1 MCTGL
6 SLKNGQNHYFGRNL
20 DLEIDYPVAVT
31 ITPRNVEFKFRHVPA
46 VSSHYAMIGMGL
58 NEGGYPLYFEAIN
71 EKGLGIAGLAFWTS
85 CKYFPVQEGKTNVA
99 SFEIIPYLLGK
110 CASVAE
116 VKEAIKDF
124 NITDDGFAP
133 HYPPSPLHWLVSDEK
148 ESIVM
153 ESTKDHGFQVYQNP
167 YDVLT
172 NEPEFPFHVQNL
184 SFYANVSNKLH
195 HFDSTRFA
203 PDFPGFI
210 KFGAGMGSA
219 GLPGGLD
226 SISRFVRVAFARL
239 NSICPD
245 TEQANVSQFFHIL
258 QTVFQTNG
266 SDLVKENEYEVTQY
280 SCGANTKTLRFYYTT
295 YYNPSLNAVDL
306 MKEDLDANELKTI
319 PVHRD
324 LQVNLQN

>member
-6 SLKNGQNHYFGRNL
+6 SLQNGQNHYFGRNL
-20 DLEIDYPVAVT
+20 DLEIDYPISVT
-31 ITPRNVEFKFRHVPA
+31 ITPRNYPFHFRNEPSD
-46 VSSHYAMIGMGL
+46 SSHYAMIGMSV
-58 NEGGYPLYFEAIN
+58 NEDGYPLYFEGVN
-71 EKGLGIAGLAFWTS
+71 EKGLGVAGLAFWTS
-85 CKYFPVQEGKTNVA
+85 CKYYPVQEGKTNVA
-99 SFEIIPYLLGK
+99 SFEMIPYFLSK

-116 VKEAIKDF
+116 AKEILKNF
-124 NITDDGFAP
+124 NITDETFSP
-133 HYPPSPLHWLVSDEK
+133 NYPPSPLHWLISDEK
-148 ESIVM
+148 ESIVV
-153 ESTKDHGFQVYQNP
+153 ESTKDHGLKVYENP
-167 YDVLT
+167 YNVLT
-172 NEPEFPFHVQNL
+172 NEPEFPFHTNNL

-258 QTVFQTNG
+258 DTVIQTRG
-266 SDLVKENEYEVTQY
+266 SDQVKENDYEVTQY
-280 SCGANTKTLRFYYTT
+280 SCAVNTKTLRMYYKT

-306 MKEDLDANELKTI
+306 FKEDLEATTIKTI
-319 PVHRD
+319 PVIRE